1 MTAPRPASARHRW
14 LLGAGVVL
22 LVVALVLVF
31 EAGNSEQHRLDRA
44 EAKEQAMERTLRTTL
59 RDLREENRA
68 LRAGIALGAR
78 LTRRLAVANVD
89 LATTRGEFEAAQAPL
104 AAARESRL
112 TQTARLTAVRGCL
125 DGVQRALDRTRA
137 LDTAGATAF
146 LRAAAPACQ
155 AALTQPGQPV
165 PVLAFDFADPYVLAV
180 GGQYYAYA
188 TNAAG
193 GSIQSSHSDNLVSW
207 DFRGNV
213 LAGLPLWAA
222 PGSVWA
228 PAALVRGGTTVLY
241 YTVREAF
248 TGRQCLSVAIGSSPS
263 GPFLDPT
270 TAPLECGATG
280 AIDPS
285 PFVDANGNAY
295 LLYKTERPAR
305 IVSRLLAPDGRSF
318 AGPPRDI
325 LAPTQRWEA
334 GNVEAPSMFGAGGAY
349 WLLYS
354 GNDWNGR
361 HYGQGI
367 ARCRGP
373 EGPCTADPRNPVIRS
388 GPAIAGPGG
397 GEAFFDGGAWR
408 LAYHAYREPLVRYP
422 NSRLLHFARI
432 DFDGA
437 GRPVLIP

>member
-1 MTAPRPASARHRW
+1 
-14 LLGAGVVL
+14 VL
-22 LVVALVLVF
+22 AF
-31 EAGNSEQHRLDRA
+31 EAGTSEQHRLDRA
-44 EAKEQAMERTLRTTL
+44 EAREQAMERALRSTR
-59 RDLREENRA
+59 RDLREENQA
-68 LRAGIALGAR
+68 LRAGIARGAR
-78 LTRRLAVANVD
+78 LTSQLAVGNVD

-112 TQTARLTAVRGCL
+112 TQTTRLTAVRACL

-137 LDTAGATAF
+137 RDTAGATAF
-146 LRAAAPACQ
+146 LRSAAPACQ
-155 AALTQPGQPV
+155 AALSQPGQPV
-165 PVLAFDFADPYVLAV
+165 PVLAYDFADPYVLPA
-180 GGQYYAYA
+180 GGQYYAFA

-193 GSIQSSHSDNLVSW
+193 GSIQSAHSNNLGSW

-213 LAGLPLWAA
+213 LSGLPPWAA

-228 PAALVRGGTTVLY
+228 PAALVRGPTTVLY

-248 TGRQCLSVAIGSSPS
+248 TGRQCLSAAVGSAPG
-263 GPFLDPT
+263 GPFLDPSS
-270 TAPLECGATG
+270 APLECGTTG

-318 AGPPRDI
+318 AGPPREI
-325 LAPTQRWEA
+325 LAPTQRWEG
-334 GNVEAPSMFGAGGAY
+334 GNVEAPSMFRTGSAY

-361 HYGQGI
+361 GYAQGI
-367 ARCRGP
+367 ARCTGP
-373 EGPCTADPRNPVIRS
+373 EGPCTADPRNPVVRS

-397 GEAFFDGGAWR
+397 GEAFFDGSAWR
-408 LAYHAYREPLVRYP
+408 VAYHAYREPLVRYP

-432 DFDGA
+432 DFDGV
-437 GRPVLIP
+437 GRPVVVP